1 MKCYLRGLGVFLL
14 ALASWSAAA
23 SSASAGDLEQSV
35 LAELNAIRAHPAAYA
50 RHLREAAQEGRGG
63 VAVLARH
70 DPAAVREAIA
80 FLERQPALPPLSA
93 DGRLASAARAH
104 VRAQGPSGSIGH
116 GAAASGFGERLGLQK
131 IAYTQ
136 AAEGISYGQS
146 SGRDVV
152 LQLVID
158 SGVRGRSHRR
168 DVFGPAYDAAGV
180 ACGPHAV
187 WGSMCVIDY
196 AAGFSGR

>member
-1 MKCYLRGLGVFLL
+1 MNCYLRGLGLFLV
-14 ALASWSAAA
+14 ALAGWGSAVSGAL
-23 SSASAGDLEQSV
+23 AGDLEQGV

-93 DGRLASAARAH
+93 DAKLAAAARAH

-116 GAAASGFGERLGLQK
+116 GAAAYGFGQRLDIQK

-136 AAEGISYGQS
+136 AAEGISYGQAS
-146 SGRDVV
+146 ARDVV

-158 SGVRGRSHRR
+158 SGVRSRSHRR
-168 DVFGPAYDAAGV
+168 DVFGQTYDAAGV